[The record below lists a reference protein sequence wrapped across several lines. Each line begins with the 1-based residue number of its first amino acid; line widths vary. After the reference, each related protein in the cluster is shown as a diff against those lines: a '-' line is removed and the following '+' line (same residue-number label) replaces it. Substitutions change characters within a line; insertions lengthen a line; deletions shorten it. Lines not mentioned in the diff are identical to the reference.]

1 MIIANRRKS
10 LRSALAAVIAAC
22 LALFVGAMPA
32 AAEPG
37 LWVVKGPHSTIYLF
51 GTIHILPKDRAWKS
65 PAIAK
70 ALASSREL
78 WLEAADIGDTRN
90 TRKLV
95 EQTGFDALHPL
106 STKLSEADL
115 TRVDSVAKTLGI
127 PAGER
132 ALEPMRPWLVSVTLA
147 REFLVHA
154 GFDPESGVEQVL
166 LHDKSLRGKPVHGFE
181 TAAQQVHFFADLA
194 PALEAGLL
202 ENMLQDFDAGPAKF
216 DALIDGWMKGDDA
229 AVARLVVDELK
240 EPFPQLY
247 HLIFVA
253 RNARWADAIKDM
265 LKHPG
270 VSFVAVGAGHLAG
283 PDSVQHALES
293 RGVHVERV
301 NAPVRLSGEEPVGG
315 HAEAAQAE
323 AGVDPLAAGGGTGSA
338 IGHEQR

>member
-1 MIIANRRKS
+1 MIANCLKS
-10 LRSALAAVIAAC
+10 LHSALAAVIAAC
-22 LALFVGAMPA
+22 VALFVGAAPA
-32 AAEPG
+32 SAEPG

-51 GTIHILPKDRAWKS
+51 GTIHILPKDRVWKS

-78 WLEAADIGDTRN
+78 WLEAADLGDTPN
-90 TRKLV
+90 TQNLV
-95 EQTGFDALHPL
+95 EQAGFDALHPL

-115 TRVDSVAKTLGI
+115 TRVDAVAKALGI

-147 REFLVHA
+147 RAFLEHA

-166 LHDKSLRGKPVHGFE
+166 LHDKSVRGKRIHGFE
-181 TAAQQVHFFADLA
+181 TAEQQVHFFADLA
-194 PALEAGLL
+194 PALEMGLL
-202 ENMLQDFDAGPAKF
+202 QNMLQDFDGGPAKF

-229 AVARLVVDELK
+229 TITRLIVDELK
-240 EPFPQLY
+240 DPFPQLY
-247 HLIFVA
+247 KLIFVE
-253 RNARWADAIKDM
+253 RNEHWADTIKDM
-265 LKHPG
+265 LGHPG

-283 PDSVQHALES
+283 PDSVQHALER

-301 NAPVRLSGEEPVGG
+301 NAPVRFSGEEPVGG

-323 AGVDPLAAGGGTGSA
+323 AGMDPLAARGGTGSA
-338 IGHEQR
+338 VGHEQR